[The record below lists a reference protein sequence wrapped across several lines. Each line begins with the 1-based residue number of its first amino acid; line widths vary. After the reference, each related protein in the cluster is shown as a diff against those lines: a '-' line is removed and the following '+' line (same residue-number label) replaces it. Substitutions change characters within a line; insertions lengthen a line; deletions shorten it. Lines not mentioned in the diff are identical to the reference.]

1 MDNRI
6 FKVEDMA
13 SMCYKEIRERIE
25 GLTELNIIVMGKSG
39 VGKGT
44 LINSFFRDKPAE
56 TGIGRPVTRDI
67 KEIRRTGYPLH
78 IYDTPGLE
86 LGAEQQARVKN
97 KIMDMIEDGIASNDI
112 NKAIHCIWYCI
123 NVAGNRFEE
132 AELNWLRELTDAAS
146 KTHVPV
152 IVVLT
157 QGYPR
162 TKAIDM
168 KLMIEHENLNVASV
182 VPVLAQDMNFDGEY
196 TAKAYGL
203 DTLISVMTSAL
214 PDELQNTLQN
224 LQIADMDLK
233 RRHARKIVAAS
244 VAVAFGEGFAPIPFS
259 DAALLVPTQISMI
272 AGITSAYGVDIST
285 GSLVAII
292 SSTLGG
298 AGTTILGK
306 ALVSNIIKM
315 IPGVGSVAGGL
326 ISGGIAASLTTAMGE
341 AYIRVMDMVCR
352 EKVDLSFVSSDE
364 GMETIKRIFEGELRN
379 PANVSLSSIL

>member
-1 MDNRI
+1 MDNRV

-13 SMCYKEIRERIE
+13 SKCYREIKERIE

-67 KEIRRTGYPLH
+67 KEIRRKGYPLH

-86 LGAEQQARVKN
+86 LGAEQQTRVKN
-97 KIMDMIEDGIASNDI
+97 KIMEMIEDGIASNDI
-112 NKAIHCIWYCI
+112 NRAIHCIWYCI

-132 AELNWLRELTDAAS
+132 AELNWLRELTDATS

-168 KLMIEHENLNVASV
+168 KLMLEHENLNVASV

-203 DTLISVMTSAL
+203 DTLINVMTSAL

-233 RRHARKIVAAS
+233 RRHARKIVAAG
-244 VAVAFGEGFAPIPFS
+244 VTAAFGEGFTPIPFS
-259 DAALLVPTQISMI
+259 DAALLVPTQITMI
-272 AGITSAYGVDIST
+272 AGITSVYGVDINT

-292 SSTLGG
+292 SSTIGG

-306 ALVSNIIKM
+306 SLVANIIKM
-315 IPGVGSVAGGL
+315 IPGVGSVAGGM
-326 ISGGIAASLTTAMGE
+326 ISGGIAATLTAALGE
-341 AYIRVMDMVCR
+341 AYIHVMDLVCR
-352 EKVDLSFVSSDE
+352 ENVDLSFVSSEEGRNIIQRVFEDE
-364 GMETIKRIFEGELRN
+364 LKNPTNTALR
-379 PANVSLSSIL
+379 VI